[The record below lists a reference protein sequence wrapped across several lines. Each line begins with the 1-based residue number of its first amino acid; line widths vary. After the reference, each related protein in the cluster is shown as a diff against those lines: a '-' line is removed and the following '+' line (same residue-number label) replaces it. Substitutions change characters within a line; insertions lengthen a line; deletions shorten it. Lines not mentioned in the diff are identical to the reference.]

1 MNRLPVSPIC
11 LLGFF
16 LLSFA
21 GKRTEDLHPFV
32 ISGTAQGTTYRV
44 SYYSPNARVSK
55 TQVDQLLDQI
65 DSSLSVYKPYSL
77 ISRFNN
83 SEKGVLMDVHLQT
96 VVSRALAISA
106 STGGISDITVMPL
119 MEAWGFGVDGKAD
132 DPDSAAIRKLLPIIG
147 YRKLRIKGERL
158 IKKKKDVRI
167 DVNGIA
173 QGYAV
178 DLMAN
183 LLEQHGVVNYLV
195 ELGGEIRVRGK
206 KYPGSIPMKI
216 GLEAPGDENSELP
229 VIHQIISIDSGAI
242 TTSGNYRKYIQL
254 KNGRKVHHLINPFTG
269 YPFVNELI
277 SVTVWAS
284 DAITADGYDNA
295 LMGMGLHDALE
306 FLSRHQ
312 ELQAYFLYQDRDKAV
327 KDTATKGFPAR
338 TLD

>member
-1 MNRLPVSPIC
+1 MF
-11 LLGFF
+11 GFF
-16 LLSFA
+16 LLSLV
-21 GKRTEDLHPFV
+21 GKITEDLHPFN

-44 SYYSPNARVSK
+44 TYYSSNAAVTK
-55 TQVDQLLDQI
+55 TQFDQLLAKI

-77 ISRFNN
+77 INQFNN
-83 SEKGVLMDVHLQT
+83 SEKSVLMDVHLQT

-106 STGGISDITVMPL
+106 STKGISDITVMPL
-119 MEAWGFGVDGKAD
+119 MEAWGFGVNSSAG

-147 YRKLRIKGERL
+147 YGNLRIKGERL
-158 IKKKKDVRI
+158 IKKKKGVRI

-178 DLMAN
+178 DLMAS

-206 KYPGSIPMKI
+206 KYPGSIAMKI

-242 TTSGNYRKYIQL
+242 TTSGNYRRYIQL
-254 KNGRKVHHLINPFTG
+254 KNGQKIQHLINPFTG
-269 YPFVNELI
+269 YPFFNELI

-295 LMGMGLHDALE
+295 FMGMGLHDALA
-306 FLSRHQ
+306 FLSHHQ

-327 KDTATKGFPAR
+327 KDTATTGFPVR
-338 TLD
+338 TID

>member
-1 MNRLPVSPIC
+1 MFPGSV
-11 LLGFF
+11 F
-16 LLSFA
+16 LVLFCFHPQV
-21 GKRTEDLHPFV
+21 KTTEDLHAFN

-44 SYYSPNARVSK
+44 IYYSTSAAVTK
-55 TQVDQLLDQI
+55 MQFDQLLDQI

-77 ISRFNN
+77 ISRFNKV
-83 SEKGVLMDVHLQT
+83 EKSVLMDVHLQT
-96 VVSRALAISA
+96 VVRRALAISA
-106 STGGISDITVMPL
+106 STKGISDITVMPL
-119 MEAWGFGVDGKAD
+119 MQAWGFGPNGIAS
-132 DPDSAAIRKLLPIIG
+132 DPDSAVIRNLLPIIG
-147 YRKLRIKGERL
+147 YNNLRIKGRRL
-158 IKKKKDVRI
+158 IKKKKGVRI
-167 DVNGIA
+167 DVDGIA

-183 LLEQHGVVNYLV
+183 LLEQHGVVNYLI

-242 TTSGNYRKYIQL
+242 TTSGNYRRYVQL
-254 KNGRKVHHLINPFTG
+254 KNGRKIQHLINPFTG
-269 YPFVNELI
+269 YPFFNELI

-306 FLSRHQ
+306 FLSHHQ
-312 ELQAYFLYQDRDKAV
+312 ELQAYFLYQDGDKVV
-327 KDTATKGFPAR
+327 KDTATTGFPAR
-338 TLD
+338 TAD